1 MVLLEMEFCNVL
13 IFITFSSN
21 PIQSKC
27 YPKAGAGKEEAG
39 GGEEEAAWRQEEE
52 GAGGQRKGRGLL
64 SSSSQQ
70 FLTFDIH
77 ATWMFKN
84 QK

>member
-39 GGEEEAAWRQEEE
+39 GGEEEAA
-52 GAGGQRKGRGLL
+52 
-64 SSSSQQ
+64 
-70 FLTFDIH
+70 
-77 ATWMFKN
+77 
-84 QK
+84 